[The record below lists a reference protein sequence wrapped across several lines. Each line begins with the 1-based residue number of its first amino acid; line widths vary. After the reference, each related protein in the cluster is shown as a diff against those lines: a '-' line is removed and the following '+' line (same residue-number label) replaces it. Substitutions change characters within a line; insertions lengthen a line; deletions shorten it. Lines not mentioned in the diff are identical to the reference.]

1 MFETFLAAA
10 KENEK
15 LNITTYN
22 VFSEDMPYLGQD
34 LFGAYGKMAVG
45 EELTDIETRLLAAK
59 QKAMDAVTAA
69 DVIVFAFPLWNLTIP
84 AKLQTFIDYIF
95 AAGFAFKYDET
106 GQMVALMPEKKVILL
121 NARGGVYSTPE
132 MSPMDMGV
140 NYMRN
145 VFGGVFGMEIIG
157 EVIIE
162 GHAAVPDQ
170 AAAIIEEGLAKVEA
184 LAKSL

>member
-1 MFETFLAAA
+1 
-10 KENEK
+10 
-15 LNITTYN
+15 
-22 VFSEDMPYLGQD
+22 
-34 LFGAYGKMAVG
+34 
-45 EELTDIETRLLAAK
+45 
-59 QKAMDAVTAA
+59 
-69 DVIVFAFPLWNLTIP
+69 
-84 AKLQTFIDYIF
+84 
-95 AAGFAFKYDET
+95 
-106 GQMVALMPEKKVILL
+106 MVALMPEKKVILL

-145 VFGGVFGMEIIG
+145 VFAGVFGMEIIG